1 MLSLA
6 QGHALTLLCE
16 GHAQGLSTALE
27 EARREQRRVK
37 GSVCRIL
44 LAHQLVNVGRL
55 DREHGAQLMAH
66 KGGRVQLKEEKNKF
80 AQVLDMIA
88 CR

>member
-6 QGHALTLLCE
+6 QGQALPMLCE
-16 GHAQGLSTALE
+16 GQPQGLRTTLE
-27 EARREQRRVK
+27 EARLEQRRVK

-44 LAHQLVNVGRL
+44 LAHQLVNTGRL

-66 KGGRVQLKEEKNKF
+66 KRGRVKLK
-80 AQVLDMIA
+80 
-88 CR
+88 

>member
-6 QGHALTLLCE
+6 QGEVLPLRCQ
-16 GHAQGLSTALE
+16 GQPQGLPTALE
-27 EARREQRRVK
+27 EARLEQRRVK

-44 LAHQLVNVGRL
+44 LAHQLVNTGRL

-66 KGGRVQLKEEKNKF
+66 KGGRVKLKEEKK
-80 AQVLDMIA
+80 
-88 CR
+88 

>member
-6 QGHALTLLCE
+6 QGQALPLLCQ
-16 GHAQGLSTALE
+16 GHGQGLRTTLE
-27 EARREQRRVK
+27 EARLEQRRVK

-44 LAHQLVNVGRL
+44 LAHQLVNTGRL

-66 KGGRVQLKEEKNKF
+66 KGGRVKLK
-80 AQVLDMIA
+80 
-88 CR
+88 

>member
-6 QGHALTLLCE
+6 QGQALPLLCE
-16 GHAQGLSTALE
+16 DQPQGLRTAQE
-27 EARREQRRVK
+27 EARLEQRRVK

-44 LAHQLVNVGRL
+44 LAHQLVNTGRL

-66 KGGRVQLKEEKNKF
+66 KGGRVKLK
-80 AQVLDMIA
+80 
-88 CR
+88 

>member
-6 QGHALTLLCE
+6 QGQALPVLCQ
-16 GHAQGLSTALE
+16 GQPQGLPTALE
-27 EARREQRRVK
+27 EARLEQRRVK

-44 LAHQLVNVGRL
+44 LAHQLVNTGRL

-66 KGGRVQLKEEKNKF
+66 KGGRVKLKEEKNKF
-80 AQVLDMIA
+80 AKGLDMIA
-88 CR
+88 CV

>member
-6 QGHALTLLCE
+6 QGQALPLLCQ
-16 GHAQGLSTALE
+16 GRAQGLRTTLE
-27 EARREQRRVK
+27 EARLEQRRVK

-44 LAHQLVNVGRL
+44 LAHQLVNTGRL

-66 KGGRVQLKEEKNKF
+66 KGGRVKLK
-80 AQVLDMIA
+80 
-88 CR
+88 

>member
-6 QGHALTLLCE
+6 QGQALPMLCE
-16 GHAQGLSTALE
+16 GQPQGLRTTLE
-27 EARREQRRVK
+27 EARLEQRRVK

-44 LAHQLVNVGRL
+44 LAHQLVNTGRL

-66 KGGRVQLKEEKNKF
+66 KGGRVKLK
-80 AQVLDMIA
+80 
-88 CR
+88 